1 MYNTYRGKQMHI
13 LVIDDN
19 QELLFGLKKLLTE
32 ASFDVHTAYNLAEGN
47 MALEKQ
53 NYDLIILD
61 WMLPDGSGVV
71 FLKEQRRRYLDTTP
85 VLLLSSKGETLEKV
99 EALDAGAD
107 DYMQKPFSNIEL
119 MARVRVLLRRESC
132 QKQSEIVIDNLKVNL
147 SSHEILVDNK
157 AITLSK
163 KEFELLEFLLLN
175 SNVVLTRY
183 QINEHLNREF
193 DSFRSSNLVDA
204 HIKNLRKKLGLASV
218 VIQTV
223 RGVGF
228 KIAT

>member
-1 MYNTYRGKQMHI
+1 MHI

>member
-1 MYNTYRGKQMHI
+1 MHI
-13 LVIDDN
+13 LIIDDN
-19 QELLFGLKKLLTE
+19 QELIFGLKKLLRE
-32 ASFDVHTAYNLAEGN
+32 ASFDVHTAYNLEEGN
-47 MALEKQ
+47 SALDKQ

-61 WMLPDGSGVV
+61 WMLPDGSGVE

-85 VLLLSSKGETLEKV
+85 VLVLSSKGETLEKV

-119 MARVRVLLRRESC
+119 MARVRVLLRRESR
-132 QKQSEIVIDNLKVNL
+132 QKQSEITIDNFKVNIL
-147 SSHEILVDNK
+147 TREVLVDNRPV
-157 AITLSK
+157 ILSK

-175 SNVVLTRY
+175 TNVVLTRY

-204 HIKNLRKKLGLASV
+204 HIKNLRKKLGSAST

>member
-1 MYNTYRGKQMHI
+1 MHI
-13 LVIDDN
+13 LIIDDN
-19 QELLFGLKKLLTE
+19 QELIFGLKKLLTE
-32 ASFDVHTAYNLAEGN
+32 ASFDVHTAYNLEEGN
-47 MALEKQ
+47 LALEKQ

-61 WMLPDGSGVV
+61 WMLPDGSGVE

-119 MARVRVLLRRESC
+119 MARIRVLLRRESR
-132 QKQSEIVIDNLKVNL
+132 QKQSEITIDNFKVNI
-147 SSHEILVDNK
+147 STREVLVDGR
-157 AITLSK
+157 AVILSK

-204 HIKNLRKKLGLASV
+204 HIKNLRKKLGSASA

>member
-32 ASFDVHTAYNLAEGN
+32 ASFNVHTAYNLAEGN